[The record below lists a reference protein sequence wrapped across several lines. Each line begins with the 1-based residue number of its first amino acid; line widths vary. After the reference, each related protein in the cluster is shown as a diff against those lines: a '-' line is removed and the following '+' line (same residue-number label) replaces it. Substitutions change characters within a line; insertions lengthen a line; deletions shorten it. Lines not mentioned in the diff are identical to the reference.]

1 MPTVQD
7 TKLTILPT
15 SQTWQQ
21 QLAHTINSAQELLN
35 ILAIA
40 PDALPFSAEGL
51 ADFPM
56 RVPYAFAK
64 RMEKGNLN
72 DPLLRQVWP
81 DIEEAST
88 PPAGFVLDPLGEAN
102 SNPAPGIVHKYQGRV
117 LLIVNGSC
125 AVHCRYC
132 FRRHFP
138 YNDNRLSRQEWQDA
152 LEYVRNRED
161 INEVI
166 LSGGDPLSSND
177 ARLFELISAIEDI
190 SHVTRL
196 RIHSRL
202 PIVIPARITHALIER
217 LQQSRLH
224 IIMVVHANHAKE
236 IDTEVGDTF
245 VRMRAAGIHVLNQ
258 SVLLKGVNDNAQS
271 LIDLSERLFEFG
283 AMPYYLH
290 LLDPVVGAHHFDV
303 SENQATSLIT
313 DIQTQLP
320 GFLVPKLVREVDGRP
335 SKTLIPILRNS

>member
-1 MPTVQD
+1 MSTVQD
-7 TKLTILPT
+7 TKLTLLPS

-21 QLAHTINSAQELLN
+21 QLANTLNSAQELLDA
-35 ILAIA
+35 LAI
-40 PDALPFSAEGL
+40 PQDSLPFSQQAL

-56 RVPYAFAK
+56 RVPVSFVN
-64 RMEKGNLN
+64 RMEKGNIH

-81 DIEEAST
+81 DIQETS
-88 PPAGFVLDPLGEAN
+88 PPPQGFVLDPLGEAN

-138 YNDNRLSRQEWQDA
+138 YDDNRLSRQQWQEA
-152 LEYVRNRED
+152 LDYVRSREE

-166 LSGGDPLSSND
+166 LSGGDPLSSSD
-177 ARLFELISAIEDI
+177 ARLFELIAAIEAI
-190 SHVTRL
+190 PHVTRL

-202 PIVIPARITHALIER
+202 PIVIPARMTSVLIER
-217 LQQSRLH
+217 LAQSRLN
-224 IIMVVHANHAKE
+224 IIMVVHANHANE
-236 IDTEVGDTF
+236 IDDEVGDTF

-258 SVLLKGVNDNAQS
+258 SVLLKDINDNPQS
-271 LIDLSERLFEFG
+271 LIDLSERLFAYG

-290 LLDPVVGAHHFDV
+290 LLDPVIGAHHFDI
-303 SENQATSLIT
+303 SEARATALMGQ
-313 DIQTQLP
+313 IQSQLP

-335 SKTLIPILRNS
+335 SKTLIPLTQN

>member
-1 MPTVQD
+1 MSTVQD
-7 TKLTILPT
+7 TKLTLLPS

-21 QLAHTINSAQELLN
+21 QLANTLNSAQELLDA
-35 ILAIA
+35 LAI
-40 PDALPFSAEGL
+40 PQDSLPFSQQAL

-56 RVPYAFAK
+56 RVPVSFVN
-64 RMEKGNLN
+64 RMEKGNIH

-81 DIEEAST
+81 DIQEAS
-88 PPAGFVLDPLGEAN
+88 PPPQGFVLDPLGEAN

-138 YNDNRLSRQEWQDA
+138 YDDNRLSRQQWQEA
-152 LEYVRNRED
+152 LDYVRSREE

-166 LSGGDPLSSND
+166 LSGGDPLSSSD
-177 ARLFELISAIEDI
+177 ARLFELIAAIEAI
-190 SHVTRL
+190 PHVTRL

-202 PIVIPARITHALIER
+202 PIVIPARMTSVLIER
-217 LQQSRLH
+217 LAQSRLN
-224 IIMVVHANHAKE
+224 IIMVVHANHTNE
-236 IDTEVGDTF
+236 IDDEVGDTF
-245 VRMRAAGIHVLNQ
+245 VRMRAADIHVLNQ
-258 SVLLKGVNDNAQS
+258 SVLLKDINDNPQS
-271 LIDLSERLFEFG
+271 LIDLSERLFAYG

-290 LLDPVVGAHHFDV
+290 LLDPVIGAHHFDI
-303 SENQATSLIT
+303 SEARATALMGQ
-313 DIQTQLP
+313 IQSQLP

-335 SKTLIPILRNS
+335 SKTLIPLTQN